1 MYCTRCGAWNA
12 QGAAFCWKCGAS
24 LAPAAPSPPPAPA
37 APGAPSES
45 PAAGAPPS
53 PPPPAG
59 YGQPPVQPP
68 AWPQTPYAT
77 YPPPAA
83 PVYGPRWFYLSA
95 SGLALGISIT
105 AAVAAVLYGIAAGL
119 GLAGAATDDWD
130 ALEISG
136 AFIGLG
142 SLAAIAVGI
151 LLIIWTRRITGNL
164 LPFQPALE
172 LGTGWAVGS
181 WFVPIINYWFP
192 LRIWNQAWRAT
203 DPAIAPPIGWQW
215 KGRPVPAV
223 HVLSWVAYHVGSW
236 VAIIG
241 IPTEDDTNAAI
252 GYAGFAGG
260 TLVAMGMVFL
270 ILVVRNLTARQD
282 EYARRYLPG
291 LGAPGAV
298 PQGPVFR
305 GG

>member
-24 LAPAAPSPPPAPA
+24 LAPAAPSPQPAPA
-37 APGAPSES
+37 APAAPPES
-45 PAAGAPPS
+45 PAAGGPP

-83 PVYGPRWFYLSA
+83 PLYGPQWFYLSA

-105 AAVAAVLYGIAAGL
+105 AAVAAVLFGIAAGL

-130 ALEISG
+130 ALDISG

-192 LRIWNQAWRAT
+192 LRIWNQTWRAT

-215 KGRPVPAV
+215 KGLPVPPT
-223 HVLSWVAYHVGSW
+223 H
-236 VAIIG
+236 IIAW
-241 IPTEDDTNAAI
+241 ITPFIAAI
-252 GYAGFAGG
+252 VLALGL
-260 TLVAMGMVFL
+260 TLLESPEDEINVNVGNIFFISIMLDTVAKAVL

-282 EYARRYLPG
+282 AYARYW
-291 LGAPGAV
+291 GAQV
-298 PQGPVFR
+298 GPPAAS
-305 GG
+305 